1 MYQNQ
6 LETAA
11 TAPAAEQMP
20 ESKGALVNFFICFF
34 ILGWITQ
41 QFALLNVGRYSI
53 ILIYIAAIP
62 FCQRITQRSV
72 TFIILP
78 LISTLLSAMV
88 AYFQGASNP
97 TAILSQGA
105 LQMLA
110 IAFAGG
116 VAAIDWRKYFLPFTK
131 AFVVMGAPI
140 VAFGGYQMIARA
152 KHLPYAFLPV
162 TNQQEY
168 AEGGLQRGWE
178 KDHFTR
184 ASATFVEPSEF
195 GYFSLW
201 LLLLGLSASKGRWRL
216 WALGLALCGILFS
229 QSLSAA
235 LGAAVLLLAY
245 LVVNPINF
253 NLLRQ
258 IAIVLIVA
266 VMAIFCIA
274 PLMPDAFEAF
284 SKRIDEAV
292 TLDNRADSGRV
303 DHLPAN
309 WRSFMEEPV
318 WGHGLGSASS
328 AESNGIDVTTFTY
341 FLLLIERGAVGT
353 VLFLTPWVWLAWRS
367 VKLPA
372 SDVMRT
378 PCVLMS
384 ALNFYIF
391 ATSSMAYTLM
401 YWLALGICAACVLK
415 TYAPAMHAAFQ
426 GWVRMAQFGGIDD

>member
-6 LETAA
+6 LD
-11 TAPAAEQMP
+11 TAPLSANAAPMP
-20 ESKGALVNFFICFF
+20 ASGSVLVNFYICIF

-53 ILIYIAAIP
+53 ILIYLAALP
-62 FCQRITQRSV
+62 FCARVTQRSL
-72 TFIILP
+72 TFLLLP
-78 LISTLLSAMV
+78 LISTFLAAMIG
-88 AYFQGASNP
+88 YFQASGSR
-97 TAILSQGA
+97 TAIVSQGA

-110 IAFAGG
+110 IFFAAG
-116 VAAIDWRKYFLPFTK
+116 VAAIDWRTYFLSFTK
-131 AFVVMGAPI
+131 AFVVMSVPI

-216 WALGLALCGILFS
+216 WALGLALCGVLFS

-253 NLLRQ
+253 NALRQ
-258 IAIVLIVA
+258 IAIVAVVA
-266 VMAIFCIA
+266 VMAIFSIA
-274 PLMPDAFEAF
+274 PLMPEAFDAF

-292 TLDNRADSGRV
+292 TLDSRADSGRV

-328 AESNGIDVTTFTY
+328 AESSGIDVTTFTY
-341 FLLLIERGAVGT
+341 FLLLIERGTVGT
-353 VLFLTPWVWLAWRS
+353 ILFLAPWIWLAWRS

-372 SDVMRT
+372 TDVMRT

-391 ATSSMAYTLM
+391 ASSSMAYTLM
-401 YWLALGICAACVLK
+401 YWLALGICAACVLR
-415 TYAPAMHAAFQ
+415 TYAPSTHAVFR
-426 GWVRMAQFGGIDD
+426 GWVRMPQFGGIDD